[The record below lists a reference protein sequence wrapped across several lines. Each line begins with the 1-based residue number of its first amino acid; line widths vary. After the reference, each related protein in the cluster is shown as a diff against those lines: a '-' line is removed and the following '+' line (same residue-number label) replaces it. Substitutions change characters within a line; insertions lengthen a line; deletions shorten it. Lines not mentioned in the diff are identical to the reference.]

1 MSTERDRH
9 SQPKAGRLALQ
20 GAALL
25 GGAALLSKLI
35 GTLQKIPVQNLAG
48 DEVFGLYSAVYALAI
63 MWMTLAA
70 AGIPTAVSV
79 LVAESE
85 ADGDTAGAQR
95 IVRWSLV
102 LLGASG
108 LAAFAVMQACA
119 PLFAGWIGVPEAADA
134 IRASAIALLFAPAAA
149 VLRGW
154 RQGQMRMARPALSQV
169 IEQTARVAFM
179 LAMLAVAIQAGWQA
193 ATTTAALH
201 GGLAA
206 GAAAGLAVMLWPS
219 RRIKEVWIDK
229 ANRSGSDGAAAGR
242 TGLQAAERRLERY
255 GAATETAGRRLYLPK
270 TGAALVRRIVGVA
283 LPVAAASIVVPL
295 FGLIDA
301 LTIPRLMQQGGI
313 QPAVSMAEFGVY
325 NRGVAL
331 LQLVLMAAS
340 GAAAALV
347 PALTAARKQA
357 AGGAAA
363 TATTAT
369 EAATTAT
376 TTASTATAAGAATT
390 TAPGA
395 ASAASVAD
403 QASSALRFAWW
414 LGGAAA
420 IGLALLASP
429 IDIALFA
436 DDAGNAAIRLLA
448 PAAVF
453 GTLQAVSG
461 GLLQGQ
467 GDLRGPAVNLAVAAV
482 LKLALNV
489 LLVPT
494 GGIEGAALGMVA
506 AYGAASLLNALSL
519 RQRLAVPPVRLA
531 TAWRPAV
538 ALAVMAATV
547 ALAALALGALAQSL
561 PARAGA
567 LLVALPGTAVG
578 GLTLAAALIAAGA
591 IGPQQWRELPGCAP
605 GSRMDARLLRL
616 HALLRRRAS
625 ETPVSREG

>member
-229 ANRSGSDGAAAGR
+229 ANRSGIDGAAAGW
-242 TGLQAAERRLERY
+242 TGLQAAKRRLERY

-376 TTASTATAAGAATT
+376 TTASTATAAGAA
-390 TAPGA
+390 
-395 ASAASVAD
+395 SAASVAD

-506 AYGAASLLNALSL
+506 AYGAAALLNALSL

-625 ETPVSREG
+625 ETPASREG